1 MRVLFADTLPE
12 SCVEGSRRVGYDCV
26 VNPDLNASD
35 LPSAIG
41 GHDVLVVRST
51 NVSAET
57 IAAADRLGLI
67 IRAGAGTDT
76 IDVDSAAAAAVQ
88 VANVPGEN
96 AVAVAELTI
105 GLMLAIDRRIPDSVV
120 DSRAGRWD
128 KKKYSRGRGLFGR
141 TLGIIGLGAIGV
153 EVARRAR
160 AFGMEVV
167 VRTARRSREERT
179 RLVEELGLRQV
190 PSLDELAA
198 ESEYITIHVPA
209 APETKGLLG
218 SGLLDHV
225 RDGTVIINTSR
236 GDTIDEE
243 ALLIAVE
250 ERQLWVGLDVYPHEP
265 AEGTAEFV
273 SALASHPRVYGTH
286 HIGASTQ
293 QAQQAVGDRV
303 LEILDLYRR
312 GGDLSTAVNFADV
325 GSDQTTLVIRHRN
338 RVGVLSSIL
347 AAIRGAGINVEDMT
361 NRIFVGGNA
370 ALATIHV
377 AGRVADGLVDDLE
390 SLEHVVAVSV
400 LA

>member
-12 SCVEGSRRVGYDCV
+12 SCVDEARRAGFDCV
-26 VNPDLNASD
+26 VDPSLQASD
-35 LPSAIG
+35 LPAAIG

-51 NVSAET
+51 KVSAET

-67 IRAGAGTDT
+67 IRAGAGTNT
-76 IDVDSAAAAAVQ
+76 IDVEAAAAAAVQ
-88 VANVPGEN
+88 VTNVPGEN

-105 GLMLAIDRRIPDSVV
+105 GLMLAIDRRIADSVI
-120 DSRAGRWD
+120 DSRAGHWD
-128 KKKYSRGRGLFGR
+128 KKKYSQGRGLFGR
-141 TLGIIGLGAIGV
+141 TLGIVGLGAIGV

-167 VRTARRSREERT
+167 VRAASHSNEERR
-179 RLVEELGLRQV
+179 RLVDELGLREV

-198 ESEYITIHVPA
+198 ESEFITIHVPA

-218 SGLLDHV
+218 PDLLSHV
-225 RDGTVIINTSR
+225 QDGAVIINTSR
-236 GDTIDEE
+236 GDTIDEQ
-243 ALLIAVE
+243 ALLAAVE

-273 SALASHPRVYGTH
+273 SALATHPRVYGTH

-303 LEILDLYRR
+303 LEILDVFRQ
-312 GGDLSTAVNFADV
+312 GGDLTTAVNFAEV
-325 GSDQTTLVIRHRN
+325 GSDHTTLVIRHLN

-361 NRIFVGGNA
+361 NRIFAGGNA

-377 AGRVADGLVDDLE
+377 AGRAADGLADDLE
-390 SLEHVVAVSV
+390 RLEHVVAVSV
-400 LA
+400 LE